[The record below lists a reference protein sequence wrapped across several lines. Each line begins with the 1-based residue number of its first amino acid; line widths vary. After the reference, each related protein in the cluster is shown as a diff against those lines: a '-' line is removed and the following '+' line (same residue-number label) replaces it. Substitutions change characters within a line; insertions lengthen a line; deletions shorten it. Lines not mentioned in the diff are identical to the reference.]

1 MSCPQEVL
9 WVTEVGPW
17 ATQQIGLTRLVGTS
31 ARKSRK
37 AYLEVIWDQVDF
49 GEGETMNRIL

>member
-9 WVTEVGPW
+9 WETEVGPW
-17 ATQQIGLTRLVGTS
+17 ATQQIGLTRLVGMT

-49 GEGETMNRIL
+49 GEGGNNE